1 MKMSHHA
8 VRILYDSYLF
18 KSLCLCLSADNRIVC
33 AVIPLLR
40 ALTEIEICTRPEFYH
55 GFLIPGETYA
65 SVFEVRRIFT

>member
-1 MKMSHHA
+1 M
-8 VRILYDSYLF
+8 
-18 KSLCLCLSADNRIVC
+18 C